1 VARCLQVNSLGCKV
15 EALPRIELQLEEL
28 AKLLPRSRNVDSSEE
43 LAKLLPLSRNVDS
56 SEELAKLL
64 PLSRNVDSSEEL
76 AKLLPRSRNVDSSSS
91 AQVET
96 TLHPR
101 LIDQER
107 SAYGTDDAHKVM
119 DDEPLDSQS
128 SHCSFSNLTDLRTP
142 TASEVLIVC

>member
-1 VARCLQVNSLGCKV
+1 MARCLQVNSLGCKV

-28 AKLLPRSRNVDSSEE
+28 AKLVPRLRNVDSSEE
-43 LAKLLPLSRNVDS
+43 LAKLLPL
-56 SEELAKLL
+56 
-64 PLSRNVDSSEEL
+64 
-76 AKLLPRSRNVDSSSS
+76 SRNVDSSSS

>member
-1 VARCLQVNSLGCKV
+1 MARCLQVNSLGCKV
-15 EALPRIELQLEEL
+15 EALPQVVS
-28 AKLLPRSRNVDSSEE
+28 KLEE

-56 SEELAKLL
+56 SEEL
-64 PLSRNVDSSEEL
+64 E
-76 AKLLPRSRNVDSSSS
+76 KLLPRSRNVDSSSS

-142 TASEVLIVC
+142 TASEVIVCCL

>member
-28 AKLLPRSRNVDSSEE
+28 AKLLPR
-43 LAKLLPLSRNVDS
+43 LRNVDS